1 MPRIVELTI
10 EEEPNVDLSFEN
22 EEDVSLSSE
31 NVVEVTT
38 SDYQKLINKPT
49 INGSYPKYA
58 QELFDNYD
66 EVDPTVPEWAKG
78 DEPQEITETHVEFL
92 WTKIFG

>member
-1 MPRIVELTI
+1 MIVKLKVED
-10 EEEPNVDLSFEN
+10 ESKVDLHIEPD
-22 EEDVSLSSE
+22 EDVALSGE

-49 INGSYPKYA
+49 INGSYPEYA
-58 QELFDNYD
+58 TELVENYD

>member
-1 MPRIVELTI
+1 MIVKLKVED
-10 EEEPNVDLSFEN
+10 EPKVDLHIGSD
-22 EEDVSLSSE
+22 EDVALSSE

-49 INGSYPKYA
+49 INGSYPEYA
-58 QELFDNYD
+58 AELVENYD